1 MKKIKQ
7 FILILIVFLTSLFS
21 SGCAFFQ
28 DDLDVSY
35 ICEQK
40 IPLEITN
47 EPIELENVKFYV
59 ITSEN
64 APEVFK
70 ELTEKGYDE
79 VLFGLTDV
87 DYQKLSVNLSKIIKF
102 IVQQNG
108 TIKAYKDYYEPVKE
122 E

>member
-1 MKKIKQ
+1 MKKIKR

-40 IPLEITN
+40 IPLEIMN

-70 ELTEKGYDE
+70 ELADKGYDE

-102 IVQQNG
+102 IVQQNV

>member
-1 MKKIKQ
+1 MKKIKR

-47 EPIELENVKFYV
+47 EPVELENVKFYV

-70 ELTEKGYDE
+70 ELSDKGYDE
-79 VLFGLTDV
+79 VLFGLTDI
-87 DYQKLSVNLSKIIKF
+87 DYQNLSVNMSKIIKF
-102 IVQQNG
+102 IVEQNG